1 MKSII
6 SFDLGKVMVM
16 GGGEKD
22 VGMVWL
28 EGVREIVVG
37 RELYEKKSKLYSE

>member
-1 MKSII
+1 MQSII
-6 SFDLGKVMVM
+6 SFALGNVRVM

-22 VGMVWL
+22 VGMGWW

-37 RELYEKKSKLYSE
+37 TELYKKSGN

>member
-1 MKSII
+1 MRVI
-6 SFDLGKVMVM
+6 

-22 VGMVWL
+22 VGMGCW

-37 RELYEKKSKLYSE
+37 TELHKKMSYLNRERRRLF